1 MSAATRRQ
9 YPQSKRGG
17 LLLLFTSL
25 EFLLTFLPGT
35 LAVYFLL
42 PKKARNYWLLLVS
55 LFFYTWGAPKFAVF
69 LVGSI
74 VFNYGM
80 ALLIDKIP
88 AGRLRKALLAAAV
101 LGNLSILFVFK
112 YMNFVTSV
120 LRGWF
125 PVLAGIIPQ
134 TDFRLPIGISF
145 FTFQALS
152 YVVDVYR
159 GTVAVQK
166 NPAYVGLYISFFPQL
181 IAGPIVR
188 YTTIAE
194 DIENR
199 TITFDGFSRGVMRF
213 LYGFNRKMLLANVLA
228 KAADAAFAAS
238 DLSVAMAWLGSICYT
253 LQIYFDFSGYSE
265 MAIGMGR
272 MFGFRFLENF
282 NYPYISKTVTEFWRR
297 WHISLG
303 SWFRDY
309 VYFPLGGSRVKTKGR
324 LVFNLAVVWL
334 ATGIWHGANW
344 TFLLWGCLYGLI
356 IIAEKLLNLPK
367 RLPAHRVAAAAYQI
381 LTMLA
386 VVVGWVL
393 FRADNLSAAGNY
405 LMTMFGLNG
414 AALTDSLAAFYFR
427 EYLVPLT
434 AGIVCSTPLFRWLH
448 EKAAARGPVWENGYE
463 LCDGL
468 VQLLLFAVGL
478 SCLVMNA
485 HNPFIYF
492 NF

>member
-120 LRGWF
+120 LRGWI
-125 PVLAGIIPQ
+125 PALAGIIPQ

-166 NPAYVGLYISFFPQL
+166 NPAYVGL
-181 IAGPIVR
+181 
-188 YTTIAE
+188 
-194 DIENR
+194 
-199 TITFDGFSRGVMRF
+199 
-213 LYGFNRKMLLANVLA
+213 
-228 KAADAAFAAS
+228 
-238 DLSVAMAWLGSICYT
+238 
-253 LQIYFDFSGYSE
+253 
-265 MAIGMGR
+265 
-272 MFGFRFLENF
+272 
-282 NYPYISKTVTEFWRR
+282 
-297 WHISLG
+297 
-303 SWFRDY
+303 
-309 VYFPLGGSRVKTKGR
+309 
-324 LVFNLAVVWL
+324 
-334 ATGIWHGANW
+334 
-344 TFLLWGCLYGLI
+344 
-356 IIAEKLLNLPK
+356 
-367 RLPAHRVAAAAYQI
+367 
-381 LTMLA
+381 
-386 VVVGWVL
+386 
-393 FRADNLSAAGNY
+393 
-405 LMTMFGLNG
+405 
-414 AALTDSLAAFYFR
+414 
-427 EYLVPLT
+427 
-434 AGIVCSTPLFRWLH
+434 
-448 EKAAARGPVWENGYE
+448 
-463 LCDGL
+463 
-468 VQLLLFAVGL
+468 
-478 SCLVMNA
+478 
-485 HNPFIYF
+485 
-492 NF
+492 

>member
-125 PVLAGIIPQ
+125 PALDGVIPQ

-393 FRADNLSAAGNY
+393 FRADNLYCFVEYVSN
-405 LMTMFGLNG
+405 MFLLNG
-414 AALTDSLAAFYFR
+414 NGLRSPIAWMFLR
-427 EYLVPLT
+427 ENPYLRIPISWQLSTLISRLWIPWIPAIRCQV
-434 AGIVCSTPLFRWLH
+434 IFSVC
-448 EKAAARGPVWENGYE
+448 
-463 LCDGL
+463 
-468 VQLLLFAVGL
+468 
-478 SCLVMNA
+478 
-485 HNPFIYF
+485 
-492 NF
+492 

>member
-1 MSAATRRQ
+1 M
-9 YPQSKRGG
+9 
-17 LLLLFTSL
+17 
-25 EFLLTFLPGT
+25 
-35 LAVYFLL
+35 YFLI
-42 PKKARNYWLLLVS
+42 PKKVRNYWLLLVS

-74 VFNYGM
+74 VFNYLM

-88 AGRLRKALLAAAV
+88 AGRLRKVLLTAAV

-125 PVLAGIIPQ
+125 PALAGMIPQ

-166 NPAYVGLYISFFPQL
+166 NPAFVGLYISFFPQL

-188 YTTIAE
+188 YSTIAE
-194 DIENR
+194 DIGNR
-199 TITFDGFSRGVMRF
+199 TITFDGFSKGVVRF
-213 LYGFNRKMLLANVLA
+213 LYGFNRKMLLANVLSQ
-228 KAADAAFAAS
+228 AADAAFAAS
-238 DLSVAMAWLGSICYT
+238 ELSVAMAWLGSICYT

-265 MAIGMGR
+265 MAIGMGQ

-344 TFLLWGCLYGLI
+344 TFLLWGCLYGVI

-367 RLPAHRVAAAAYQI
+367 RLPGHRAAAVVYQV

-393 FRADNLSAAGNY
+393 FRADDLSAAGTY
-405 LMTMFGLNG
+405 LLTMFGLNG
-414 AALTDSLAAFYFR
+414 AALVDSMAVFNLR
-427 EYLVPLT
+427 EYLVPLCV
-434 AGIVCSTPLFRWLH
+434 GLLCSTPIFRSLH
-448 EKAAARGPVWENGYE
+448 EKAAARGWGTAWE

-468 VQLLLFAVGL
+468 IQLLLFAVGL

>member
-1 MSAATRRQ
+1 M
-9 YPQSKRGG
+9 
-17 LLLLFTSL
+17 
-25 EFLLTFLPGT
+25 
-35 LAVYFLL
+35 YFLL

-74 VFNYGM
+74 VFNYLM
-80 ALLIDKIP
+80 ARFIDCLP
-88 AGRLRKALLAAAV
+88 GGWLRKALLAAAV
-101 LGNLSILFVFK
+101 LGNLSVLFVFK
-112 YMNFVTSV
+112 YMNFVTGV
-120 LRGWF
+120 LLDWF
-125 PVLAGIIPQ
+125 PGLAGLIHQ

-188 YTTIAE
+188 YSTIAE

-199 TITFDGFSRGVMRF
+199 AVTFDGFSRGVVRF

-228 KAADAAFAAS
+228 NAADAAFGAS
-238 DLSVAMAWLGSICYT
+238 SLSVAMAWLGSICYT

-265 MAIGMGR
+265 MAIGLGQ

-309 VYFPLGGSRVKTKGR
+309 LYFPLGGSRVKSRGR

-344 TFLLWGCLYGLI
+344 TFWLWGCLYGVI

-367 RLPAHRVAAAAYQI
+367 RLPAHPAAAAGYQM
-381 LTMLA
+381 LTLLA

-393 FRADNLSAAGNY
+393 FRADNLAAAGNY
-405 LMTMFGLNG
+405 LLTMFGLNG
-414 AALTDSLAAFYFR
+414 AALVDDLAVFHFR
-427 EYLVPLT
+427 EYLVPL
-434 AGIVCSTPLFRWLH
+434 AVGLVCSTPVFRCLH
-448 EKAAARGPVWENGYE
+448 ERAVARGWGNAYE
-463 LCDGL
+463 LMDGL
-468 VQLLLFAVGL
+468 FQLLLFAVGL
-478 SCLVMNA
+478 SCLGMNA
-485 HNPFIYF
+485 PNPFIYF

>member
-1 MSAATRRQ
+1 M
-9 YPQSKRGG
+9 
-17 LLLLFTSL
+17 
-25 EFLLTFLPGT
+25 
-35 LAVYFLL
+35 YFLL

-80 ALLIDKIP
+80 ALLIDRLP
-88 AGRLRKALLAAAV
+88 AGGLKKGCLGAAV

-120 LRGWF
+120 CLGWF
-125 PVLAGIIPQ
+125 PALEGRVPR
-134 TDFRLPIGISF
+134 TDFTLPIGISF

-159 GTVAVQK
+159 GTVAVQR
-166 NPAYVGLYISFFPQL
+166 NPAFVGLYISFFPQL

-199 TITFDGFSRGVMRF
+199 VVTFDGFSRGVVRF
-213 LYGFNRKMLLANVLA
+213 LYGFNRKMLLANVLSL
-228 KAADAAFAAS
+228 AADAAFGAAQ
-238 DLSVAMAWLGSICYT
+238 LSVAMAWLGSICYT

-265 MAIGMGR
+265 MAIDMGQ

-309 VYFPLGGSRVKTKGR
+309 VYFPLGGSRVKSRGR

-344 TFLLWGCLYGLI
+344 TFLLWGCLYGVI

-367 RLPAHRVAAAAYQI
+367 RLPAHRAAAAAYQI

-393 FRADNLSAAGNY
+393 FRADNLRDAGNY
-405 LMTMFGLNG
+405 LLTMFGLNG
-414 AALTDSLAAFYFR
+414 AALTDSLAAFHFR

-434 AGIVCSTPLFRWLH
+434 AGLICSTPVFRRLH
-448 EKAAARGPVWENGYE
+448 EGAAARGPVWENALG

-468 VQLLLFAVGL
+468 IQLLLFAVGL